1 MGGDVGSSKRPG
13 VQGDAMADIRTM
25 RESKYIAA
33 WDLRGKDHVV
43 TISKIVAGIVEG
55 EAGRKDKA
63 PIVTFKGAR
72 KPLVLN
78 ATGIKVLFSLF
89 GTYEATTLAG
99 KRITLYPTTC
109 KAKGGGMVDCVRIR
123 PVAPGVGAQDTSSSL
138 DEPVDEAMQ
147 QRQKEQAGEREPGEE
162 G

>member
-1 MGGDVGSSKRPG
+1 MT
-13 VQGDAMADIRTM
+13 DIRTM
-25 RESKYIAA
+25 RESRYIAA

-43 TISKIVAGIVEG
+43 TIVRITGGIVEG

-63 PIVTFKGAR
+63 PIVTFKGAK

-89 GTYEATTLAG
+89 GTYEAEKLVG

-123 PVAPGVGAQDTSSSL
+123 PVAPGAGTQDTSSSL
-138 DEPVDEAMQ
+138 DEPVDAAMQ
-147 QRQKEQAGEREPGEE
+147 EKQKEQAGEREPGEE